1 MAIVKNGK
9 EEDSAIFDCITQEA
23 ERQRVK
29 HPEHVDAIDAAERKT
44 RALVKG
50 GKLEENLMLVEFTR
64 ALERLWALKISP
76 RTLHNATQY
85 ASE

>member
-1 MAIVKNGK
+1 MTTTAKNHK
-9 EEDSAIFDCITQEA
+9 EDDAIFDCIVQEA

-44 RALVKG
+44 RTLVKD
-50 GKLEENLMLVEFTR
+50 GKIEENYMLVEFTR
-64 ALERLWALKISP
+64 ALERLWAPKISP
-76 RTLHNATQY
+76 RTLHNAIQY

>member
-1 MAIVKNGK
+1 MTIVKSSK
-9 EEDSAIFDCITQEA
+9 EEYESIFDCITQEA

-29 HPEHVDAIDAAERKT
+29 HPEHTEAIDAAERKIRT
-44 RALVKG
+44 LVKD

-64 ALERLWALKISP
+64 ALERLWAPKISP
-76 RTLHNATQY
+76 RTLHNAIQY

>member
-1 MAIVKNGK
+1 MVKNSK
-9 EEDSAIFDCITQEA
+9 EEHNAISDCIAQEA

-29 HPEHVDAIDAAERKT
+29 HPDHANAIDAAERKI

-64 ALERLWALKISP
+64 ALERLWASKVSP
-76 RTLHNATQY
+76 RTLHNAIQY

>member
-1 MAIVKNGK
+1 MTIDKNSK
-9 EEDSAIFDCITQEA
+9 KDDAIFRCITQEA

-29 HPEHVDAIDAAERKT
+29 HPEHADAIDAVERKT
-44 RALVKG
+44 RALVKD

-64 ALERLWALKISP
+64 ALERLLRPRISP
-76 RTLHNATQY
+76 RTLHNAIRY

>member
-1 MAIVKNGK
+1 MTIVKSGK
-9 EEDSAIFDCITQEA
+9 EEHEATFDCITQEA

-29 HPEHVDAIDAAERKT
+29 HPERVDAIDAAERRT
-44 RALVKG
+44 RTLVKD

-64 ALERLWALKISP
+64 ALEKIWAPRISP
-76 RTLHNATQY
+76 RTLHAANRY

>member
-1 MAIVKNGK
+1 MTTAKNHK
-9 EEDSAIFDCITQEA
+9 EDDAIFDCIIQEA

-44 RALVKG
+44 RTLVKD
-50 GKLEENLMLVEFTR
+50 GKIQENFMLVEFTR
-64 ALERLWALKISP
+64 ALERLWAPKISP
-76 RTLHNATQY
+76 RTLHNAIQY

>member
-1 MAIVKNGK
+1 MTTAKNHK
-9 EEDSAIFDCITQEA
+9 EDDAIFDCIIQEA

-44 RALVKG
+44 RTLVKD
-50 GKLEENLMLVEFTR
+50 GKIQENFMLVEFTR
-64 ALERLWALKISP
+64 ALERLWAPKISP
-76 RTLHNATQY
+76 RTLHHAIQY

>member
-1 MAIVKNGK
+1 MKIVKNSK

-44 RALVKG
+44 RTLVKD
-50 GKLEENLMLVEFTR
+50 GKIEENFMLVEFTR
-64 ALERLWALKISP
+64 ALERLWAPKISP
-76 RTLHNATQY
+76 RTLHNAIQY